1 MKNNQKD
8 FTMTT
13 SRLCTTLFLTLAT
26 VSTTAMAA
34 STRTLSESYQ
44 YDGQQV
50 SLDMGLGS
58 AKFVATNSN
67 EIKIEVVVEDS
78 DTNWLFFW
86 SDTDLSDIAIES
98 TLTTQALNLSL
109 NEQDNIEQQW
119 TVYLPKQAALSL
131 DVGVG
136 AIDVSGMTND
146 IDISL
151 GVGSAIVEHQVTYS
165 SIDLDSG
172 VGDVSI
178 TEQGKNLAVKRNLVA
193 QSYSNHDQAGEASLT
208 VNVGVGEVIV
218 TQL

>member
-1 MKNNQKD
+1 
-8 FTMTT
+8 MTT
-13 SRLCTTLFLTLAT
+13 SRLFTTLFLILAMT
-26 VSTTAMAA
+26 STAAMAA

-50 SLDMGLGS
+50 SLDMGIGS
-58 AKFVATNSN
+58 AKFVATDSN

-86 SDTDLSDIAIES
+86 GDTNLSDIAIEAKV
-98 TLTTQALNLSL
+98 TDKKIKLSL

-119 TVYLPKQAALSL
+119 IVYLPKQAALSL
-131 DVGVG
+131 EVGVG
-136 AIDVSGMTND
+136 AVQVAGMTND

-151 GVGSAIVEHQVTYS
+151 GVGSAHVEHQVTYN

-178 TEQGKNLAVKRNLVA
+178 SEQGQKLVVETSLVA
-193 QSYSNHDQAGEASLT
+193 QSYSEQDLNGQANLS
-208 VNVGVGEVIV
+208 VDVGVGEVIV
-218 TQL
+218 VKR

>member
-1 MKNNQKD
+1 
-8 FTMTT
+8 MTT
-13 SRLCTTLFLTLAT
+13 SRLCTTLFLILAT

-58 AKFVATNSN
+58 AKFVATDSN

-98 TLTTQALNLSL
+98 TLTTKVLNLSL

>member
-1 MKNNQKD
+1 
-8 FTMTT
+8 MTT
-13 SRLCTTLFLTLAT
+13 SRLFTTLFLILAMT
-26 VSTTAMAA
+26 STAAMAA

-50 SLDMGLGS
+50 SLDMGIGS
-58 AKFVATNSN
+58 AKFVATDSN

-86 SDTDLSDIAIES
+86 GDTDLSDIAIES
-98 TLTTQALNLSL
+98 QLTSKALNLSL

-131 DVGVG
+131 EVGVG
-136 AIDVSGMTND
+136 AIEVSGMTND
-146 IDISL
+146 IEISL

-178 TEQGKNLAVKRNLVA
+178 TEQGRSLAVERSLVA
-193 QSYSNHDQAGEASLT
+193 QSYSNNDQAGEASLT
-208 VNVGVGEVIV
+208 VDVGVGEVVV
-218 TQL
+218 TKL